1 MDLFLLIIRL
11 IGFAVTLY
19 LLLEFV
25 VDCKV
30 PTMMAS
36 ILALCTA
43 LIVLVGFILLKRYD
57 ILGNSC
63 IQNK

>member
-19 LLLEFV
+19 LHLEFV

>member
-36 ILALCTA
+36 ILALCTG

>member
-36 ILALCTA
+36 ILALCTG
-43 LIVLVGFILLKRYD
+43 LIVLVGFILLKRYN

>member
-11 IGFAVTLY
+11 IGFAVTFY

-25 VDCKV
+25 VVCNV
-30 PTMMAS
+30 PTMTAS
-36 ILALCTA
+36 ILALCTG